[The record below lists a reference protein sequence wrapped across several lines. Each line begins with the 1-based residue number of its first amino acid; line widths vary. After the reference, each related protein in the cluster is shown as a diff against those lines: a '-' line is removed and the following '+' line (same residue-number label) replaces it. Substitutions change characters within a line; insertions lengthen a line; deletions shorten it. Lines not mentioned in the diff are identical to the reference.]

1 MIGLM
6 IFLCV
11 VAAILLMGM
20 IGDKDAANRRNYTYA
35 FCTCLAAIILV
46 VMKG

>member
-1 MIGLM
+1 MIGLI

-11 VAAILLMGM
+11 MAVILLMGM
-20 IGDKDAANRRNYTYA
+20 IGDKDATNRRNYTYA
-35 FCTCLAAIILV
+35 FCTCLAAIIFV

>member
-1 MIGLM
+1 MIGL
-6 IFLCV
+6 IVFLCI
-11 VAAILLMGM
+11 VAVILLMGM

-35 FCTCLAAIILV
+35 FCTCLIALIIV